1 MKNFFKSASFKIIL
15 VIIIA
20 LIAGIAL
27 GYASGTKTSQLT
39 KAGSVIF
46 YPVEKCASFVS
57 KKIKD
62 FNSSFVSSRTYR
74 EEISK
79 QDEEIDDLQ
88 QKLVDYERTKQKL
101 GAYEEF
107 LDVKDKNP
115 DYRYTSASVI
125 SRTVSGQMNVL
136 TLDKGS
142 SDDIKTGDPVVYGE
156 NVVGIVRKT
165 TTTTCTVRTIIDPT
179 VNISAYEIKSR
190 ETGYVSTSASLSS
203 RGQCALEGLS
213 KQTAVTSGGIVCTSG
228 LGGIFPRDLKIGM
241 VTEIKD
247 SDADVSLYAVIT
259 PGVDVSKLSDVFII
273 TYFDGQ
279 GQIQAE
285 SSTD

>member
-27 GYASGTKTSQLT
+27 GYASDTKTSQLT

-57 KKIKD
+57 EKIKD

-165 TTTTCTVRTIIDPT
+165 TATTCTVRTIIDST

-203 RGQCALEGLS
+203 KGQCALEGLS